1 MDERLAEIQP
11 ILDSSLISLQNI
23 RTKWPALDLPP
34 LESHY
39 TNRGNISST
48 FEQRFFGE
56 LDNYMKFLRTFPSYI
71 RSELEKN
78 TSLTPAQLFLGLRK
92 QIGIKKPFDDK
103 GKYSDY
109 TLDAILNS
117 LILPIFSDFDEL
129 INLYLS
135 IHPEEYPPGN
145 REAVL
150 GIQREIGSYLR
161 YLEYA
166 FPKNEPCLDNI
177 SSSIYK
183 LLTTSKKSLKN
194 LRVSHVAPKNLS
206 PNEIKIYE
214 ELRAAAE
221 QEYPHYKAVNALNV
235 FFNHFCKI
243 LLCNKIPSEGSSER
257 YIQAFQRFLERF
269 RFYGNPTLGTT
280 GITSF
285 EDVKTLLLEYEGE
298 SSPDFENVLS
308 LEVVRERCCKTGGR
322 RKVKRTRRARKH
334 RKTRKN

>member
-11 ILDSSLISLQNI
+11 ILDSSLGYIQNI

-39 TNRGNISST
+39 YNNSNSAIRY
-48 FEQRFFGE
+48 QDRFFTE
-56 LDNYMKFLRTFPSYI
+56 LDNYANFLRTFPSYI
-71 RSELEKN
+71 HSELSRNEN
-78 TSLTPAQLFLGLRK
+78 RTPAQLFLGLRK
-92 QIGIKKPFDDK
+92 EIGIKKPFDDK
-103 GKYSDY
+103 GKYSHY
-109 TLDAILNS
+109 TLEGILNS

-129 INLYLS
+129 INLYVS
-135 IHPEEYPPGN
+135 IHPEEYPLEN
-145 REAVL
+145 QVVVS
-150 GIQREIGSYLR
+150 GIKTEIARYLR

-183 LLTTSKKSLKN
+183 LLTNSRKSLNN
-194 LRVSHVAPKNLS
+194 LRVSHAAPRNLS
-206 PNEIKIYE
+206 PNEMIIYE
-214 ELRAAAE
+214 QLRAVAE
-221 QEYPHYKAVNALNV
+221 QEYPHYKVVNALSV
-235 FFNHFCKI
+235 FLNNFCQTLPCK
-243 LLCNKIPSEGSSER
+243 KIPVEGSSEP

-269 RFYGNPTLGTT
+269 RFYGNPTLGTI

-298 SSPDFENVLS
+298 TSPDFDNVLS
-308 LEVVRERCCKTGGR
+308 LRVIRERCCKTGGR
-322 RKVKRTRRARKH
+322 RKTVRRKKH